1 VGKEDPICFCLF
13 CATTLCIPHWV
24 IYKQHYF
31 STVLEAGKSKIR
43 VLASGESFWA
53 ASPGGGKQKGKE
65 AKGAT
70 LVLL

>member
-1 VGKEDPICFCLF
+1 MNRNIFLMFV
-13 CATTLCIPHWV
+13 
-24 IYKQHYF
+24 
-31 STVLEAGKSKIR
+31 EAGKSKIR